1 MPVKASSLKKKK
13 RKNRNMPT
21 ALEEIKRIGN
31 EVTQLTE
38 IIEQEQ
44 AAGNGGTTTP
54 TQFSSSVSSVYVD
67 PTTGVV
73 KIIMELTPGENPIVP
88 IPDAA
93 VQAQGAPVT
102 EAPGE
107 DEPQPGFAPAQ

>member
-1 MPVKASSLKKKK
+1 MP
-13 RKNRNMPT
+13 PT
-21 ALEEIKRIGN
+21 ALEEAKRIAN
-31 EVTQLTE
+31 EAAQLAET
-38 IIEQEQ
+38 IEQEQ
-44 AAGNGGTTTP
+44 AADGGGTTTP
-54 TQFSSSVSSVYVD
+54 TQFSSSVSSLDVD

-93 VQAQGAPVT
+93 AQAQGAPVT